1 VEKNNSVIVPTL
13 VTYKAMATH
22 GKDIGMSQISLEKN
36 IKVLDAGFNAVEIAM
51 KKGISV
57 GFGSDLMG
65 DLESEQLIGLQVQ
78 HEVQGT
84 LELLRSITSR
94 NAEILQSNRHG
105 WIREKMTGD
114 LLVLDGNPFE
124 DASTIWTQTQ
134 GRVVIK
140 AGTIII

>member
-1 VEKNNSVIVPTL
+1 
-13 VTYKAMATH
+13 
-22 GKDIGMSQISLEKN
+22 
-36 IKVLDAGFNAVEIAM
+36 M